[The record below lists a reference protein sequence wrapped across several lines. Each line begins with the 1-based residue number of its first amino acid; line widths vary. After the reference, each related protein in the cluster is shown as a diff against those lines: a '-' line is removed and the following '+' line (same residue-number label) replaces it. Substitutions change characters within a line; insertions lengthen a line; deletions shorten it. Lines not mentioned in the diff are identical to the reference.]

1 MYKFKKGATFR
12 LVISAVN
19 GEMPFDISPYT
30 IKCDLYDGCG
40 NLIESISV
48 EKVIENNKF
57 VLISNKTTSW
67 PLGYAIFEFDF
78 LLNGESTYSD
88 DFSFQIIPSGKYRGI
103 Q

>member
-12 LVISAVN
+12 LVLSAFN
-19 GEMPFDISPYT
+19 GEMPFDITPYT

-40 NLIESISV
+40 NLTESLIV
-48 EKVIENNKF
+48 EKVTENNKF
-57 VLISNKTTSW
+57 MLISNNTASW
-67 PLGYAIFEFDF
+67 PQGYATFELDF

-88 DFSFQIIPSGKYRGI
+88 DFSFQVISSGKYRGP